1 MESGKFSTRGTS
13 DEEKLSLHLKTID
26 MEAMEVTEATEET
39 KLIQLR
45 ITIERTSAILESEK
59 DDDIQRQ
66 HKRQCKHK
74 RSWRSKTSPRLM
86 TGMLRSTPSWP
97 RLTVKSTSSKSGTTT
112 TTEKRER
119 KEQLKFKQELHKT
132 RMKHQT
138 ELQTAKTEHVTQAAS
153 NSNPSW
159 SKSIRGL

>member
-13 DEEKLSLHLKTID
+13 DEEKVSLRLKTID
-26 MEAMEVTEATEET
+26 MEDMEVTEATEET
-39 KLIQLR
+39 KLIQLH

-97 RLTVKSTSSKSGTTT
+97 RLSEVNLLKEWHNNHNRETGAQGAAQVQTRTAQNKNETSDRAPNGKD
-112 TTEKRER
+112 
-119 KEQLKFKQELHKT
+119 
-132 RMKHQT
+132 
-138 ELQTAKTEHVTQAAS
+138 
-153 NSNPSW
+153 
-159 SKSIRGL
+159 